1 MRILPVLPL
10 ALAAVVAS
18 CEPSTTPAIAT
29 LGPAGF
35 ATTITPLVISPSF
48 IRIPIGTSAQ
58 LSVDVVDEFAAEVEW
73 ASLAPSIVSVDQSGQ
88 ITGLDVGVATV
99 RARFAFD
106 FTNVSVAT
114 VEVTP
119 AAVPIVPVVP

>member
-18 CEPSTTPAIAT
+18 CETSTTDITT
-29 LGPAGF
+29 LGTPGF
-35 ATTITPLVISPSF
+35 ATTITPLVVSPAF

-58 LSVDVVDEFAAEVEW
+58 LSVNVVDEFGSEVQW
-73 ASLAPSIVSVDQSGQ
+73 ASFAPSIVSVDQSGQ

-106 FTNVSVAT
+106 FTNASVAT

-119 AAVPIVPVVP
+119 EPVPIVSVVPR